1 MLRVCLATYE
11 AARYERVHQQM
22 IAEGLLAALP
32 TRPFPR
38 RSRIF
43 HPEEIPGPPCRRRF
57 GRSGGNARL
66 CGHERLVK
74 RYVAEVGSAWVR
86 RLLAHPAQYVIYT
99 AALSQVE
106 VISALRRGAG
116 RSLEV
121 TQAERLAHR
130 VTIHFAQRYQVI
142 ALTQAIVDQA
152 CVGLQAHPL
161 RAADAIHLACALTI
175 RRITQEQG
183 LPPPSFV
190 VADTALR
197 AAATAEGF
205 VVDNPLQ
212 HP

>member
-1 MLRVCLATYE
+1 M
-11 AARYERVHQQM
+11 
-22 IAEGLLAALP
+22 
-32 TRPFPR
+32 
-38 RSRIF
+38 
-43 HPEEIPGPPCRRRF
+43 
-57 GRSGGNARL
+57 
-66 CGHERLVK
+66 
-74 RYVAEVGSAWVR
+74 
-86 RLLAHPAQYVIYT
+86 
-99 AALSQVE
+99 
-106 VISALRRGAG
+106 
-116 RSLEV
+116 

-152 CVGLQAHPL
+152 GLQAHPL

-190 VADTALR
+190 VADTAF

-212 HP
+212 HPEPGTGACGTAPEGHHASTRARHGVRGDLPGSLSGACPSG

>member
-1 MLRVCLATYE
+1 MDTSA
-11 AARYERVHQQM
+11 
-22 IAEGLLAALP
+22 P
-32 TRPFPR
+32 
-38 RSRIF
+38 
-43 HPEEIPGPPCRRRF
+43 
-57 GRSGGNARL
+57 
-66 CGHERLVK
+66 VK
-74 RYVAEVGSAWVR
+74 RYVAEVGATWVR
-86 RLLAHPAQYVIYT
+86 RLLAHPAQYVVYT

-106 VISALRRGAG
+106 VISALQRRVREGA
-116 RSLEV
+116 LEV
-121 TQAERLAHR
+121 TQAQRLAHR

-190 VADTALR
+190 VADTALC
-197 AAATAEGF
+197 AAATAAGF
-205 VVDNPLQ
+205 VVDKPLQ

>member
-1 MLRVCLATYE
+1 MPAYVDTS
-11 AARYERVHQQM
+11 
-22 IAEGLLAALP
+22 ALV
-32 TRPFPR
+32 
-38 RSRIF
+38 
-43 HPEEIPGPPCRRRF
+43 
-57 GRSGGNARL
+57 N
-66 CGHERLVK
+66 

-106 VISALRRGAG
+106 VISALRRRVREG
-116 RSLEV
+116 SLAEA
-121 TQAERLAHR
+121 QAQWLAHR
-130 VTIHFAQRYQVI
+130 VTVHFAQRYQVI
-142 ALTQAIVDQA
+142 VLTQAVVDQA

-161 RAADAIHLACALTI
+161 RAADAVHLACALTI
-175 RRITQEQG
+175 RRIAQEQG
-183 LPPPSFV
+183 LPPPNFV

>member
-1 MLRVCLATYE
+1 MPAYVDTSA
-11 AARYERVHQQM
+11 
-22 IAEGLLAALP
+22 
-32 TRPFPR
+32 
-38 RSRIF
+38 
-43 HPEEIPGPPCRRRF
+43 
-57 GRSGGNARL
+57 
-66 CGHERLVK
+66 LVK

-99 AALSQVE
+99 SALSQVE
-106 VISALRRGAG
+106 VISALQRRVREG
-116 RSLEV
+116 SLAEA
-121 TQAERLAHR
+121 QAQRLAHR
-130 VTIHFAQRYQVI
+130 VTIHFAQRYQVV

-161 RAADAIHLACALTI
+161 RAADAVHLACALTI

-197 AAATAEGF
+197 TAATAEGF